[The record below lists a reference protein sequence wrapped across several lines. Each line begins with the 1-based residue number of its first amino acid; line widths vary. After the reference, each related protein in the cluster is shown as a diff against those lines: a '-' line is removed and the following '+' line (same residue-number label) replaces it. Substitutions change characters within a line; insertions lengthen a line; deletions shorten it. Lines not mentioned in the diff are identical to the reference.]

1 MAKYLLFRTISF
13 QLAFR
18 KQPLLRATLSE
29 VLALSLSLPLF
40 VCLSSRRVAWL
51 SADSR
56 ATLWFVRMD
65 VAHMTDLFFCLGAV
79 GYSVFSAAAEQAA
92 SPSASAELL
101 YLTFITSHSAAAKTS
116 VLRQPSSG

>member
-13 QLAFR
+13 QLTFR
-18 KQPLLRATLSE
+18 TQPLLRATLSE
-29 VLALSLSLPLF
+29 VLALSLTLF
-40 VCLSSRRVAWL
+40 VCLSSTRVAWL

-101 YLTFITSHSAAAKTS
+101 YLTFITSHSAAAKTL